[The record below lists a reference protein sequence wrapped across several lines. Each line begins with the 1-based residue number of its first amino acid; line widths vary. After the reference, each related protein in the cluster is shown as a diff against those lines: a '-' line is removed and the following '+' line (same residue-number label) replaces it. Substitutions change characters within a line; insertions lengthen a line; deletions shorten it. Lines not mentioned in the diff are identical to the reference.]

1 MAMTS
6 SRPYLLRAL
15 YEWILENQCTPYIV
29 VNAYADGVQVPQEY
43 VKDGQIILNI
53 SPSAVHALQM
63 DNEAVE
69 FSGRFAGIPTPVFVP
84 ISAIM
89 GIYAREN
96 GQGMVF
102 EADRPTPTPPP
113 VSPQPVTGGSSG
125 SDAGKKGAGKKSS
138 RPVLR
143 VVK

>member
-15 YEWILENQCTPYIV
+15 YEWILENECTPYIV
-29 VNAYADGVQVPQEY
+29 VNAYAEHVQVPQEY
-43 VKDGQIILNI
+43 VKDGQIVLNI
-53 SPSAVHALQM
+53 SPAAVHALQM
-63 DNEAVE
+63 NNDAVD
-69 FSGRFAGIPTPVFVP
+69 FNGRFAGIPTPVYVP
-84 ISAIM
+84 VSAIM

-102 EADRPTPTPPP
+102 ETEVPSPPP
-113 VSPQPVTGGSSG
+113 PDAPVSDDSG
-125 SDAGKKGAGKKSS
+125 KAGKAKPAGAPKSEGK
-138 RPVLR
+138 RPSLR